1 LIKQQ
6 NRQLAAIL
14 FTDIVGS
21 TAVMQQDEQA
31 ALLMNKRYVA
41 VLKQSVEAH
50 GGEILNDYGDGSLC
64 TFSSATQ
71 AVRCAM
77 QIQQQL
83 QNEPKVPLRI
93 GLHVGEIFFEDGKV
107 FGDGVN
113 VASRVQS
120 LGVANSI
127 LFSSEIC
134 SKIKNQPEFKSV
146 SIGKFEFKN
155 VDEKIEVFALTNEGL
170 VVPDKRNME
179 GKLREKKINLKRFL
193 LPSAIIILCIIS
205 FFIYRVYYKYPGFT
219 GKDKSIAVLP
229 FETVSSDSGNEYIN
243 DGFTIDVISKLSNL
257 SGLSMVPGWAIV
269 KTFKDPRQ
277 NIIDIAHSLGV
288 EAILTGTIQKQG
300 DKLHIVTELTDVNS
314 GKTIWDMNDDRKWG
328 DVLKLQS
335 DVAEKIAASL
345 SARLTQDDKNGINKE
360 YTNNTDAYNYYIKGR
375 YFWDKRSIVS
385 FDSAE
390 SNFTKATELDPNYA
404 LAYAGLADCFIYNQK
419 GLSQTEAIPIAR
431 EYVNK
436 ALKIDSTLAEPLAT
450 LGFIQSDYDYD
461 WKNAKL
467 TLEKAL
473 NLNPNYTFSHIYY
486 GNLLQ
491 FTGENTE
498 RGIEEIKKA
507 RSLDP
512 LSVSINWVLGRNYY
526 YAGKMDSAEEQ
537 LRKTIGISSQYPYAK
552 VTLAYVLLSRKKY
565 NEAFDIIKQIPLGGN
580 ITNAEYRGTILS
592 YAYAISGNIERA
604 KKELALLLNENSF
617 KGHYQ
622 IARIYTALKEFDLAF
637 SELNKAYQDREITMY
652 FIKVDPVFSPLRSE
666 PGFHELLKKI
676 NLE

>member
-1 LIKQQ
+1 MQQ

-41 VLKQSVEAH
+41 VLKQSVESH

-77 QIQQQL
+77 QIQQKL

-113 VASRVQS
+113 IASRVQS

-179 GKLREKKINLKRFL
+179 GKLREKKINQKRFL
-193 LPSAIIILCIIS
+193 IPSAIILLGIIS
-205 FFIYRVYYKYPGFT
+205 FFIYRIYYKYPGFT

-229 FETVSSDSGNEYIN
+229 FETISSDSGNEYIN
-243 DGFTIDVISKLSNL
+243 DGFTIDIISKLSNL

-300 DKLHIVTELTDVNS
+300 DNLHIVTELTDVNS
-314 GKTIWDMNDDRKWG
+314 GKTIWNLDDFRKWG
-328 DVLKLQS
+328 DVLKLQME
-335 DVAEKIAASL
+335 VAEKIASSL
-345 SARLTQDDKNGINKE
+345 AAHLTKEDKNGISKE
-360 YTNNTDAYNYYIKGR
+360 FTKNTDAYNYYIKGR
-375 YFWDKRSIVS
+375 YFWDKRSTAS

-390 SNFTKATELDPNYA
+390 SNFKKATELDPNYA
-404 LAYAGLADCFIYNQK
+404 LAYAGLADCFIFNQK
-419 GLSQTEAIPIAR
+419 GLLQTEAIPIAR
-431 EYVNK
+431 DYANK
-436 ALKIDSTLAEPLAT
+436 ALNIDSTLAEPLAT
-450 LGFIQSDYDYD
+450 LGFIQSAYDYD
-461 WKNAKL
+461 WKGAKI

-473 NLNPNYTFSHIYY
+473 KLDPKYTYAHIYY

-491 FTGENTE
+491 YTGENVE
-498 RGIEEIKKA
+498 QGIEEIKKA

-526 YAGKMDSAEEQ
+526 FEGKMDSAEEQ
-537 LRKTIGISSQYPYAK
+537 LRKTIGISSQYPLAK
-552 VTLAYVLLSRKKY
+552 VYLAYVLIYEKKF
-565 NEAFDIIKQIPLGGN
+565 NDAIEFIKQIPVSG
-580 ITNAEYRGTILS
+580 IVTNTAYQGAILS
-592 YAYAISGNIERA
+592 YAYALAGNIPSA
-604 KKELALLLNENSF
+604 KEELSKWLELKSF

-622 IARIYTALKEFDLAF
+622 TAMIYTSLKKYDLAI
-637 SELNKAYQDREITMY
+637 SELNMAYQDRDITMY
-652 FIKVDPVFSPLRSE
+652 FIKVDPAFSPLRSD
-666 PGFHELLKKI
+666 PGFHELLKKM

>member
-1 LIKQQ
+1 MQQ

-41 VLKQSVEAH
+41 VLKQSVESH

-77 QIQQQL
+77 QIQQKL

-113 VASRVQS
+113 IASRVQS

-170 VVPDKRNME
+170 VVPDKRNMK
-179 GKLREKKINLKRFL
+179 GKLREKKINQKRFL
-193 LPSAIIILCIIS
+193 IPSAIILLGIIS
-205 FFIYRVYYKYPGFT
+205 FFIYRIYYKYPGFT

-229 FETVSSDSGNEYIN
+229 FETISSDSGNEYIN
-243 DGFTIDVISKLSNL
+243 DGFTIDIISKLSNL

-288 EAILTGTIQKQG
+288 EAILTGTIQKRG
-300 DKLHIVTELTDVNS
+300 DTFHLVTELTDVNS
-314 GKTIWDMNDDRKWG
+314 GKTIWNMDDYSKWG
-328 DVLKLQS
+328 DVLKLQME
-335 DVAEKIAASL
+335 VAEKIASSL
-345 SARLTQDDKNGINKE
+345 AAHLTKEDKNGINKE

-390 SNFTKATELDPNYA
+390 ANFKKATELDPNYA
-404 LAYAGLADCFIYNQK
+404 LAYAGLADCFIFNQK

-431 EYVNK
+431 DYANK
-436 ALKIDSTLAEPLAT
+436 ALNIDSTLAEPLAT
-450 LGFIQSDYDYD
+450 LGFIQSAYDYD
-461 WKNAKL
+461 WKGAKI

-473 NLNPNYTFSHIYY
+473 KLDPNYTYGHIYY

-491 FTGENTE
+491 YTGENVE

-526 YAGKMDSAEEQ
+526 FAGKMDSAEEQ
-537 LRKTIGISSQYPYAK
+537 LRKTIGISSQYPFAK
-552 VTLAYVLLSRKKY
+552 VTLAFVLLSKKKY

-580 ITNAEYRGTILS
+580 ITNAEYQGTILS
-592 YAYAISGNIERA
+592 YAYAISGNIEMA

-622 IARIYTALKEFDLAF
+622 IAKIYTALKEFDLAF
-637 SELNKAYQDREITMY
+637 SELNKAYLDREITMY

-666 PGFHELLKKI
+666 PAFNELLKKM

>member
-1 LIKQQ
+1 MQAT
-6 NRQLAAIL
+6 RQLAAIL

-21 TAVMQQDEQA
+21 TAIMQQDDQA

-41 VLKQSVEAH
+41 VLKQSVSSH

-71 AVRCAM
+71 AMRCAIE
-77 QIQQQL
+77 IQQQL
-83 QNEPKVPLRI
+83 QTPLKVPLRI
-93 GLHVGEIFFEDGKV
+93 GLHVGEIFFDDGKV

-179 GKLREKKINLKRFL
+179 GKLREKKINLEKFL
-193 LPSAIIILCIIS
+193 LPSVIIILAIIA
-205 FFIYRVYYKYPGFT
+205 FFVYRIYYKYPGFT

-229 FETVSSDSGNEYIN
+229 FETISSDSSNEYIN
-243 DGFTIDVISKLSNL
+243 DGFTIDVISKLTHL
-257 SGLSMVPGWAIV
+257 SGLSLVPGWAIV
-269 KTFKDPRQ
+269 KTFKDPKQ
-277 NIIDIAHSLGV
+277 NIIDIAHTLGV

-300 DKLHIVTELTDVNS
+300 DNLHIVTELTDVNS
-314 GKTIWDMNDDRKWG
+314 GKTIWNMNDDRKWG

-360 YTNNTDAYNYYIKGR
+360 FTNNADAYNYYIKGR

-431 EYVNK
+431 DYINK
-436 ALKIDSTLAEPLAT
+436 P
-450 LGFIQSDYDYD
+450 
-461 WKNAKL
+461 
-467 TLEKAL
+467 
-473 NLNPNYTFSHIYY
+473 
-486 GNLLQ
+486 
-491 FTGENTE
+491 
-498 RGIEEIKKA
+498 
-507 RSLDP
+507 
-512 LSVSINWVLGRNYY
+512 
-526 YAGKMDSAEEQ
+526 
-537 LRKTIGISSQYPYAK
+537 
-552 VTLAYVLLSRKKY
+552 
-565 NEAFDIIKQIPLGGN
+565 
-580 ITNAEYRGTILS
+580 
-592 YAYAISGNIERA
+592 
-604 KKELALLLNENSF
+604 
-617 KGHYQ
+617 
-622 IARIYTALKEFDLAF
+622 
-637 SELNKAYQDREITMY
+637 
-652 FIKVDPVFSPLRSE
+652 
-666 PGFHELLKKI
+666 
-676 NLE
+676 

>member
-1 LIKQQ
+1 MQQ

-41 VLKQSVEAH
+41 VLKQSVESH

-77 QIQQQL
+77 QIQQKL

-113 VASRVQS
+113 IASRVQS

-170 VVPDKRNME
+170 VVPDKRNMK
-179 GKLREKKINLKRFL
+179 GKLREKKINQKRFL
-193 LPSAIIILCIIS
+193 IPSAIILLGIIS
-205 FFIYRVYYKYPGFT
+205 FFIYRIYYKYPGFT

-229 FETVSSDSGNEYIN
+229 FETISSDSGNEYIN
-243 DGFTIDVISKLSNL
+243 DGFTIDIISKLSNL

-300 DKLHIVTELTDVNS
+300 DNLHIVTELTDVNS
-314 GKTIWDMNDDRKWG
+314 GKTIWNLDDFRKWG
-328 DVLKLQS
+328 DVLKLQME
-335 DVAEKIAASL
+335 VAEKIASSL
-345 SARLTQDDKNGINKE
+345 AAHLTKEDKNGISKE
-360 YTNNTDAYNYYIKGR
+360 FTKNTDAYNYYIKGR
-375 YFWDKRSIVS
+375 YFWDKRSTAS

-390 SNFTKATELDPNYA
+390 SNFKKATELDPNYA
-404 LAYAGLADCFIYNQK
+404 LAYAGLADCFIFNQK
-419 GLSQTEAIPIAR
+419 GLLQTEAIPIAR
-431 EYVNK
+431 DYANK
-436 ALKIDSTLAEPLAT
+436 ALNIDSTLAEPLAT
-450 LGFIQSDYDYD
+450 LGFIQSAYDYD
-461 WKNAKL
+461 WKGAKI

-473 NLNPNYTFSHIYY
+473 KLDPKYTYAHIYY

-491 FTGENTE
+491 YTGENVE
-498 RGIEEIKKA
+498 QGIEEIKKA

-526 YAGKMDSAEEQ
+526 FEGKMDSAEEQ
-537 LRKTIGISSQYPYAK
+537 LRKTIGISSQYPLAK
-552 VTLAYVLLSRKKY
+552 VYLAYVLIYEKKF
-565 NEAFDIIKQIPLGGN
+565 NDAIEFIKQIPVSG
-580 ITNAEYRGTILS
+580 IVTNTAYQGAILS
-592 YAYAISGNIERA
+592 YAYALAGNIPSA
-604 KKELALLLNENSF
+604 KEELSKWLELKSF

-622 IARIYTALKEFDLAF
+622 TAMIYTSLKKYDLAI
-637 SELNKAYQDREITMY
+637 SELNMAYQDRDITMY
-652 FIKVDPVFSPLRSE
+652 FIKVDPAFSPLRTE
-666 PGFHELLKKI
+666 PGFHELLKKM

>member
-1 LIKQQ
+1 MQQ

-41 VLKQSVEAH
+41 VLKQSVESH

-77 QIQQQL
+77 QIQQKL

-113 VASRVQS
+113 IASRVQS

-170 VVPDKRNME
+170 VVPDKRNMK
-179 GKLREKKINLKRFL
+179 GKLREKKINQKRFL
-193 LPSAIIILCIIS
+193 IPSAIILLGIIS
-205 FFIYRVYYKYPGFT
+205 FFIYRIYYKYPGFT

-229 FETVSSDSGNEYIN
+229 FETISSDSGNEYIN
-243 DGFTIDVISKLSNL
+243 DGFTIDIISKLSNL

-288 EAILTGTIQKQG
+288 EAILTGTIQKRG
-300 DKLHIVTELTDVNS
+300 DTFHLVTELTDVNS
-314 GKTIWDMNDDRKWG
+314 GKTIWNMDDYSKWG
-328 DVLKLQS
+328 DVLKLQME
-335 DVAEKIAASL
+335 VAEKIASSL
-345 SARLTQDDKNGINKE
+345 AAHLTKEDKNGINKE

-390 SNFTKATELDPNYA
+390 ANFKKATELDPNYA
-404 LAYAGLADCFIYNQK
+404 LAYAGLADCFIFNQK

-431 EYVNK
+431 DYANK
-436 ALKIDSTLAEPLAT
+436 ALNIDSTLAEPLAT
-450 LGFIQSDYDYD
+450 LGFIQSAYDYD
-461 WKNAKL
+461 WKGAKI

-473 NLNPNYTFSHIYY
+473 KLDPNYTYGHIYY

-491 FTGENTE
+491 YTGENVE

-526 YAGKMDSAEEQ
+526 FAGKMDSAEEQ
-537 LRKTIGISSQYPYAK
+537 LRKTIGISSQYPFAK
-552 VTLAYVLLSRKKY
+552 VTLAFVLLSKKKY

-580 ITNAEYRGTILS
+580 ITNAEYQGTILS
-592 YAYAISGNIERA
+592 YAYAISGNIEMA

-622 IARIYTALKEFDLAF
+622 IAKIYTALKEFDLAF

-666 PGFHELLKKI
+666 PAFNELLKKM